1 MTANEPPMPS
11 IQANHAPLV
20 FKIGHGLSLPQPDEP
35 GADRIAIRTVTRA
48 LAGMQ
53 KEAIVNDAF
62 CGTAWRMLSDE
73 GPWLNGTDLSSFPLG
88 FFSAGMIA
96 TLATEMQ
103 ALARWRR
110 IQLSAIRLVQ
120 RARYS
125 MEGSALKRTMVG
137 TALPLEIAA
146 TVAGD
151 ASAAEIEALVC
162 HALAASPADAVMRSS
177 LPGRFGFT
185 LNGQPVAAE
194 AGSDRT
200 MHRLQDPARLFD
212 QIMPDT
218 RSAFEQ
224 NIIRKIADTEPA
236 DDAGSGRPVG
246 LATEQKRLL
255 EVQAILT
262 LREDGLKVIQVKCVQ
277 PSGSVFEFLCDDPA
291 VFGGRER
298 APTGLQYL
306 SAGVAFCYMTQLG
319 RFAQIVKHDLA
330 AYGVVQDTLFSLPGG
345 SAQLDSAATAFPVDT
360 HAFIRSDDDIEANRV
375 LMRMAEQTCYLHACY
390 RGVNKTRLRVMQ

>member
-1 MTANEPPMPS
+1 MTADGLPLPS
-11 IQANHAPLV
+11 TPASHAPLV
-20 FKIGHGLSLPQPDEP
+20 FKIGQGPRLPQPDEP
-35 GADRIAIRTVTRA
+35 GADKIAIRTMTRA

-96 TLATEMQ
+96 TLATEIQ

-110 IQLSAIRLVQ
+110 IQLSDIRLVQ
-120 RARYS
+120 QARYS
-125 MEGSALKRTMVG
+125 MEGSALKRTMVAA
-137 TALPLEIAA
+137 ALPLETAV

-151 ASAAEIEALVC
+151 ASRAELETLVC

-185 LNGQPVAAE
+185 LNEPAVAAA
-194 AGSDRT
+194 AGSDPT
-200 MHRLQDPARLFD
+200 MQRLQDPARLFD

-218 RSAFEQ
+218 QSASAQ
-224 NIIRKIADTEPA
+224 NMIRKIADTELA
-236 DDAGSGRPVG
+236 DYTGPGRSVG
-246 LATEQKRLL
+246 LAAEQKRQV

-291 VFGGRER
+291 VFGGQER

-306 SAGVAFCYMTQLG
+306 SAGVAFCFMTQLG

-330 AYGVVQDTLFSLPGG
+330 AYGVVQDTLFGLPGG
-345 SAQLDSAATAFPVDT
+345 SAQLDSVATAFPVAT
-360 HAFIRSDDDIEANRV
+360 HAFIRSNDDIEANRV
-375 LMRMAEQTCYLHACY
+375 LMGMAEQTCYLHACY
-390 RGVNKTRLRVMQ
+390 RGVNKTRLRVTQ